1 VVYYFYIYSFCEY
14 IAKNRLVNSYYCDIN
29 TQLDRE
35 TREQVDSALHLELHK
50 KSLYYGCNHSNPMVN
65 RLKKGVKDSHG
76 KIVKVLKAAQN
87 DPQMKEV
94 VESVGFKKYFHDP
107 DVIDPD
113 VKHWSFKLGPKHKPY
128 NIDHSYNDE
137 LAGRIDL
144 NDGTRRSSRVALAN
158 SKNELDRL
166 EQLQKEAEEQVR
178 AEEEAAAK
186 LAREKDDAAQRA
198 LDEKKRAAE
207 LKELEKAEK
216 QRQLEAK
223 RLTKQQANE
232 QKKGDKLA
240 DQNNGF
246 KTPSQRRGRIIKA
259 SSATTST
266 KQSDP
271 KDYSDYDGY
280 NDQREYDDDTVNES
294 KYSYGVSTLTRE
306 LSQQSSSSKTLT
318 SQLSSNS
325 KASTSHS
332 FLTEAT
338 TLASN
343 YVSLVDTITSAQIAS
358 NKLQAVT
365 EESKQVC
372 TIYLMLSNFV
382 SRNPFLIN

>member
-1 VVYYFYIYSFCEY
+1 
-14 IAKNRLVNSYYCDIN
+14 
-29 TQLDRE
+29 
-35 TREQVDSALHLELHK
+35 
-50 KSLYYGCNHSNPMVN
+50 
-65 RLKKGVKDSHG
+65 
-76 KIVKVLKAAQN
+76 
-87 DPQMKEV
+87 MKEV

-128 NIDHSYNDE
+128 NIDLSCTDE
-137 LAGRIDL
+137 LAGRFDL
-144 NDGTRRSSRVALAN
+144 DDGTKRSSRVALAN

-186 LAREKDDAAQRA
+186 LAREKADAAQRA

-216 QRQLEAK
+216 QRQSEAK
-223 RLTKQQANE
+223 KLAKQQANE
-232 QKKGDKLA
+232 QRNRDKLV

-246 KTPSQRRGRIIKA
+246 KTPSKPRGRKTKF

-271 KDYSDYDGY
+271 KDYSDDDGN
-280 NDQREYDDDTVNES
+280 NDQLEYDDTVNFS
-294 KYSYGVSTLTRE
+294 KHSNEFSSLTRE

-318 SQLSSNS
+318 SQQSLSS
-325 KASTSHS
+325 KTSTSHS

-343 YVSLVDTITSAQIAS
+343 YVSLVGTITSAQIAS

-382 SRNPFLIN
+382 SRNPFLIK